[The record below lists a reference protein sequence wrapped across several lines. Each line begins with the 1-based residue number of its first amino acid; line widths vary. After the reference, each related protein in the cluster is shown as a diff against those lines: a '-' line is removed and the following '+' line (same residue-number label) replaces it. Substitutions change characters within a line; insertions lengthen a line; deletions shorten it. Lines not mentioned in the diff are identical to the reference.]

1 MKLCWLFFF
10 LLLYQAAYPQL
21 LDFNRNNPYRAVF
34 EETDDFDTTYL
45 SELEKVVSQLPLD
58 SLKLQMLN
66 DLGYYYHS
74 RNLNT
79 ALDYIEEGLCLA
91 RQLKNQRW
99 EGRLQ
104 ISQGA
109 ILLRMEELDLAEKVL
124 NEAIDKVLPTDRW
137 LLYTN
142 LCYVYERRGMLDKA
156 SEFALQT
163 LQLGEELGQDRAKA
177 MAYSDLSCLFWKQ
190 GKFEQALAYSLKS
203 IALYEKRGINDL
215 DYDFTLYLVGNNYL
229 ALNQHQEALDYYER
243 SIRMGEQY
251 GFYNNLSDV
260 YISLADLYASLETYT
275 KAEKAGLEALKYA
288 RLLENNF
295 MIMRSLLSLG
305 KIYNQEAKYNEA
317 EESLQMS
324 IVVATEDFGDK
335 FFLQQVY
342 EALATAYAGQA
353 QYDKAYRAMQQH
365 DQLEDQVFTREAD
378 QRLAELQTQLE
389 VAQKENTIQ
398 LQQSQ
403 LNQQAEFQFLMVII
417 LVLMVSF
424 LLFLYHTYQQKKKHN
439 RTLAKKNQEME
450 FLLKEIHHRVK
461 NNLEVVSSLL
471 SLQAHEQDGQFQE
484 VMVEN
489 QNRVQSMSIIHEKL
503 YQGENLSTIEMK
515 DYFLNL
521 GNYVIHMFGAEEC
534 VELRCD
540 MDAIEVDV
548 DMAIPIGLIVNELLT
563 NALKYAFPDGR
574 KGYISISLTQKNN
587 LLLMKVADNGVGRRQ
602 EKSPESKGFGSELVR
617 LLTRQLEGKMRLDM
631 QQGTTIQFEF
641 QMGKAA

>member
-1 MKLCWLFFF
+1 MKLCLLTFF

-21 LDFNRNNPYRAVF
+21 LDFNRKTPYLAIF
-34 EETDDFDTTYL
+34 EETDDFDASYL
-45 SELEKVVSQLPLD
+45 SELEAAVSQLPLD
-58 SLKLQMLN
+58 SLQLQLLN

-91 RQLKNQRW
+91 RQLNHQRW

-124 NEAIDKVLPTDRW
+124 NEAIDKVLPIDRW

-156 SEFALQT
+156 SGFALQT

-190 GKFEQALAYSLKS
+190 GKFEQALEYSLKS
-203 IALYEKRGINDL
+203 ISLYEKRGIQDL
-215 DYDFTLYLVGNNYL
+215 DYDFTLYLVGNNFL
-229 ALNQHQEALDYYER
+229 ALNQHQEAQDFYKR
-243 SIRMGEQY
+243 SIAMGEQY

-260 YISLADLYASLETYT
+260 YISLADLYAAQETYT
-275 KAEKAGLEALKYA
+275 EAEKAGLEALKYA

-324 IVVATEDFGDK
+324 ITVATENFGDK

-342 EALATAYAGQA
+342 EALATAYEGQA

-365 DQLEDQVFTREAD
+365 DQLEDQVFNSEAD

-389 VAQKENTIQ
+389 VAQKESTIQ

-403 LNQQAEFQFLMVII
+403 LKQQAAFQFLMVII

-424 LLFLYHTYQQKKKHN
+424 LLFLYQTYQQKKKHN

-471 SLQAHEQDGQFQE
+471 SLQAHDQDGQFQE
-484 VMVEN
+484 LMVEN

-521 GNYVIHMFGAEEC
+521 GSYVIHMFGAEER
-534 VELRCD
+534 VQLRCD
-540 MDAIEVDV
+540 MAAIEVDV

-574 KGYISISLTQKNN
+574 KGHISISLTQKDK
-587 LLLMKVADNGVGRRQ
+587 LLLMEVADNGVGRRP

-617 LLTRQLEGKMRLDM
+617 LLTRQLEGKMRLDR
-631 QQGTTIQFEF
+631 QQGTAVHFEF
-641 QMGKAA
+641 QMSKAA

>member
-1 MKLCWLFFF
+1 MKLCWLTFF
-10 LLLYQAAYPQL
+10 LLLNQAAYSQL
-21 LDFNRNNPYRAVF
+21 LDFSRAIPYLAVF

-45 SELEKVVSQLPLD
+45 SELELAVSQLPLD
-58 SLKLQMLN
+58 SLKLQLLN
-66 DLGYYYHS
+66 DLGYYYHT

-79 ALDYIEEGLCLA
+79 ALDYIEEGLGLA
-91 RQLKNQRW
+91 RQLNNQRW
-99 EGRLQ
+99 EGKFQ

-109 ILLRMEELDLAEKVL
+109 VLLRMEKLDLAEEVL
-124 NEAIDKVLPTDRW
+124 NEAIDKVLPADRW

-142 LCYVYERRGMLDKA
+142 LGYVYERRGMLDKA
-156 SEFALQT
+156 SSYAMQT
-163 LQLGEELGQDRAKA
+163 LQLGEKIGLDRAKA

-190 GKFEQALAYSLKS
+190 GKFEQALEYSLES
-203 IALYEKRGINDL
+203 IALYEKRGIQDL

-229 ALNQHQEALDYYER
+229 ALNRHQEALDYYEK

-260 YISLADLYASLETYT
+260 YISLADLYASQETLPE
-275 KAEKAGLEALKYA
+275 AEKAGQEALKYA

-305 KIYNQEAKYNEA
+305 KIYNQEAKYEEA

-324 IVVATEDFGDK
+324 LSVATEDFGDK
-335 FFLQQVY
+335 FFLNQVY
-342 EALATAYAGQA
+342 EALATAYEGQA

-365 DQLEDQVFTREAD
+365 DLLEDQVFTSDAD

-389 VAQKENTIQ
+389 VVQKENTIQ
-398 LQQSQ
+398 LQQNQ
-403 LNQQAEFQFLMVII
+403 LKQQATFQFLMVII
-417 LVLMVSF
+417 LVLLASF
-424 LLFLYHTYQQKKKHN
+424 LLFLYQTYQQKKKHN
-439 RTLAKKNQEME
+439 LILARKNQEME

-471 SLQAHEQDGQFQE
+471 SLQAHEQDGQLHE

-521 GNYVIHMFGAEEC
+521 GSYVIHMYAAEER
-534 VELRCD
+534 VQLRCD
-540 MDAIEVDV
+540 MAAIEVDV
-548 DMAIPIGLIVNELLT
+548 DMAIPVGLIVNELLT

-574 KGYISISLTQKNN
+574 KGHISISLTQKDK
-587 LLLMKVADNGVGRRQ
+587 LLLLEVADNGVGRRQ
-602 EKSPESKGFGSELVR
+602 EESHESKGFGSELVR

-631 QQGTTIQFEF
+631 QQGTTVQFEF
-641 QMGKAA
+641 QMSKAA

>member
-21 LDFNRNNPYRAVF
+21 LDFERTNPYRAVF

-45 SELEKVVSQLPLD
+45 SELEAAVSQLPLD
-58 SLKLQMLN
+58 SLKLQLLN
-66 DLGYYYHS
+66 DLGYYYHT

-79 ALDYIEEGLCLA
+79 ALDYIEEGLSLA
-91 RQLKNQRW
+91 RQLNKQRW

-124 NEAIDKVLPTDRW
+124 NEAIDKVLPTDLW

-142 LCYVYERRGMLDKA
+142 LGYVYERRGMLGKA
-156 SEFALQT
+156 SDYALQT
-163 LQLGEELGQDRAKA
+163 LQTGEELGQDRAKA

-190 GKFEQALAYSLKS
+190 GKFDQALEYGLKS
-203 IALYEKRGINDL
+203 IALYEKRGIQDL

-229 ALNQHQEALDYYER
+229 ALRQYQEALDYYKR

-260 YISLADLYASLETYT
+260 YISLADLYATLETYT

-305 KIYNQEAKYNEA
+305 KIYNHEAKYHQA

-324 IVVATEDFGDK
+324 ICVATEDFGDK

-342 EALATAYAGQA
+342 EALATAYEGQA

-365 DQLEDQVFTREAD
+365 DLLEDQFFTIEAD

-398 LQQSQ
+398 QQQNQ
-403 LNQQAEFQFLMVII
+403 LKKQTTFQFLMVII

-424 LLFLYHTYQQKKKHN
+424 LLFLYQTYQQKKKHN
-439 RTLAKKNQEME
+439 LTLAKKNQEME

-471 SLQAHEQDGQFQE
+471 SLQAHHQDAHMQE

-503 YQGENLSTIEMK
+503 YQGENLSSIEMK
-515 DYFLNL
+515 DYFLKL
-521 GNYVIHMFGAEEC
+521 GNYVIHMFGAEER

-574 KGYISISLTQKNN
+574 KGYISISLTQKDKM
-587 LLLMKVADNGVGRRQ
+587 LLMEVADNGVGRGP
-602 EKSPESKGFGSELVR
+602 EKNPKSKGFGSELVR

-631 QQGTTIQFEF
+631 QQGTTIHFEF
-641 QMGKAA
+641 QMNKAA

>member
-1 MKLCWLFFF
+1 MKLCWLIFF
-10 LLLYQAAYPQL
+10 LLIYQVAYPQL
-21 LDFNRNNPYRAVF
+21 LDFSRDSPYLAVF
-34 EETDDFDTTYL
+34 EETDDFDANYL
-45 SELEKVVSQLPLD
+45 SELETAVSQLPLD
-58 SLKLQMLN
+58 TLKLQLLN
-66 DLGYYYHS
+66 DLGYYYHT

-79 ALDYIEEGLCLA
+79 ALDYIEVGLSLA
-91 RQLKNQRW
+91 RQLNHRRW

-109 ILLRMEELDLAEKVL
+109 ILLRREELDLAEKVL
-124 NEAIDKVLPTDRW
+124 NEAIDKVLPTDLW

-142 LCYVYERRGMLDKA
+142 LGYVYERRGMLGKA
-156 SEFALQT
+156 SDFARQT
-163 LQLGEELGQDRAKA
+163 LQIGEKLGQDRAQA

-190 GKFEQALAYSLKS
+190 GKFEQALEFGLKS
-203 IALYEKRGINDL
+203 IALYEKRGIQDL

-229 ALNQHQEALDYYER
+229 ALEQHQQALDYYER
-243 SIRMGEQY
+243 SIMMGEQY

-260 YISLADLYASLETYT
+260 YISLADLYASRKTFAE
-275 KAEKAGLEALKYA
+275 AEKAGLEALKYA

-305 KIYNQEAKYNEA
+305 KIYNQEAKYDEA

-324 IVVATEDFGDK
+324 ISVATEDFGDK
-335 FFLQQVY
+335 FFLHQVY

-353 QYDKAYRAMQQH
+353 QYDKAYQAMQQH
-365 DQLEDQVFTREAD
+365 DLLEDQVYTREAD

-389 VAQKENTIQ
+389 VVQKENTIQ
-398 LQQSQ
+398 LQQNR
-403 LNQQAEFQFLMVII
+403 LKQQTTFQISMVII
-417 LVLMVSF
+417 LVLLAGF
-424 LLFLYHTYQQKKKHN
+424 LLFLYQTYQKNKRHN
-439 RTLAKKNQEME
+439 RTLARKNQEME

-471 SLQAHEQDGQFQE
+471 SLQAHEQDGHIQE

-503 YQGENLSTIEMK
+503 YQGQNLATIEMK

-534 VELRCD
+534 VQLQCD
-540 MDAIEVDV
+540 MAAIEVDV
-548 DMAIPIGLIVNELLT
+548 DIAVPIGLIVNELLT

-574 KGYISISLTQKNN
+574 KGHISISLMQKDK
-587 LLLMKVADNGVGRRQ
+587 LLLMEVADNGVGHRQ
-602 EKSPESKGFGSELVR
+602 EKSPKSKGFGSELVR

-631 QQGTTIQFEF
+631 QQGTAIHFEF
-641 QMGKAA
+641 QMNRAA

>member
-34 EETDDFDTTYL
+34 EETDDYDTTYL

-365 DQLEDQVFTREAD
+365 DQLEAQVFTREAD

-424 LLFLYHTYQQKKKHN
+424 LLFLYQTYQQKKKHN

-574 KGYISISLTQKNN
+574 KGYISISLTQKDN

>member
-631 QQGTTIQFEF
+631 QKGTTIQFEF

>member
-10 LLLYQAAYPQL
+10 LHLYQAAYPQL

-403 LNQQAEFQFLMVII
+403 LKQQAEFQFLMVII

>member
-1 MKLCWLFFF
+1 MKLLWLTFF
-10 LLLYQAAYPQL
+10 LFLYQAAYPQF
-21 LDFNRNNPYRAVF
+21 LDFSRKPPYLAIF
-34 EETDDFDTTYL
+34 EETDDFDADYL
-45 SELEKVVSQLPLD
+45 SELEAVVSQLPLD
-58 SLKLQMLN
+58 SLKLQLLN

-79 ALDYIEEGLCLA
+79 ALDYIEEGLGLA
-91 RQLKNQRW
+91 RQLNNQRW

-124 NEAIDKVLPTDRW
+124 NEAIDKVLPVDRW

-156 SEFALQT
+156 SGFALQT
-163 LQLGEELGQDRAKA
+163 LKLGEKLGQDRAKA

-190 GKFEQALAYSLKS
+190 GKFEQALEYSLKS

-229 ALNQHQEALDYYER
+229 SLNQHQEALDYFER
-243 SIRMGEQY
+243 SISMGEQY

-260 YISLADLYASLETYT
+260 YISLADLYAAQEAYSE
-275 KAEKAGLEALKYA
+275 AEKAGLKALKYA

-305 KIYNQEAKYNEA
+305 KIYNQEAKYDEA

-324 IVVATEDFGDK
+324 ITVATEDFGDK
-335 FFLQQVY
+335 FFLHQAY
-342 EALATAYAGQA
+342 EALATAYEGMA

-365 DQLEDQVFTREAD
+365 DRLEDQVYTSEAD

-398 LQQSQ
+398 QQQNQ
-403 LNQQAEFQFLMVII
+403 LKQQATFQFLMVII
-417 LVLMVSF
+417 LVLLAGF
-424 LLFLYHTYQQKKKHN
+424 LLFLYQTYQQKKKHN

-471 SLQAHEQDGQFQE
+471 SLQAHDQDGQLQE

-521 GNYVIHMFGAEEC
+521 GNYVIHMFGAEERIQ
-534 VELRCD
+534 LQCD
-540 MDAIEVDV
+540 MDALEVDV
-548 DMAIPIGLIVNELLT
+548 DIAIPIGLIVNELLT

-574 KGYISISLTQKNN
+574 KGYISIALTQKDK
-587 LLLMKVADNGVGRRQ
+587 LLFMEVADNGVGRRP

-617 LLTRQLEGKMRLDM
+617 LLTRQLEGKMRLDR
-631 QQGTTIQFEF
+631 QLGTIIQFEF
-641 QMGKAA
+641 QMSKAA